1 MSTSRP
7 LLIYIHGFNSS
18 PDSFKAK
25 ELLSYLTQYQLQE
38 YYLVPTLGHWPQ
50 ESIAQLET
58 IIQQYLAQHHSGKIA
73 LIGSSLGGYYATYLA
88 EKYELSAVMINPAI
102 RPYELLDDYIG
113 ENKNYHTDE
122 SYELTKEHMHQLK
135 AIDVLPITRPER
147 YLLLTQTNDETLDF
161 QQGVEKFRLS
171 PSIIQHGGSHGYDG
185 FIAMIPTLLKFLQF
199 RIKNT

>member
-161 QQGVEKFRLS
+161 QQGVEKFRQS

-185 FIAMIPTLLKFLQF
+185 FTAMIPTLLKFLQF
-199 RIKNT
+199 RI